1 MFHLLS
7 VPGSH
12 QGGKSILADGFRA
25 AKLLRQSFPAYYDIL
40 STVKLPTHASGG
52 EDTLISPLV
61 ARPVL
66 EHDDHS
72 NLVIV
77 RWNADDRAAVGQGQ
91 SWQGTVTLDDGRT
104 VDKVEGFYRAA
115 HEWERLL
122 RLEESQYWFPLEA
135 GTPMSTPASMRDS

>member
-25 AKLLRQSFPAYYDIL
+25 AKLLRQSFPAYYDLL

-52 EDTLISPLV
+52 EDTLITPLV

-66 EHDDHS
+66 EHDDYG

-91 SWQGTVTLDDGRT
+91 SWQGTVTLDDGST

-115 HEWERLL
+115 QEWERLL
-122 RLEESQYWFPLEA
+122 RSEESQYWFQLEA
-135 GTPMSTPASMRDS
+135 GTPMSTPLSMRDS